1 MAAGLTGGPELA
13 SAAAS
18 WSTWACAVTSVLSR
32 SFRSAASCPDEI
44 ALLAIMSKLPP
55 FGSLTVMVPAPDSAG
70 LLFHCEVAFSV
81 PCELKSSCDAWPPP
95 TSWMPE
101 LVNTVA

>member
-1 MAAGLTGGPELA
+1 VELA
-13 SAAAS
+13 SAAPVGRPAPAPSPAS
-18 WSTWACAVTSVLSR
+18 VAQFQIRREL
-32 SFRSAASCPDEI
+32 PDEI

-81 PCELKSSCDAWPPP
+81 PA
-95 TSWMPE
+95 
-101 LVNTVA
+101 N